1 CVLFLEHSRTQD
13 GPERLSRA
21 VAGLDQVGRDRE
33 ARRDEDDQP
42 LPGRLQTPAG
52 GRAGR
57 DGNMTDEKAIAAAWA
72 EYEKVKAAALEAY
85 KEATWAA
92 HKKAALVGKKPSP

>member
-1 CVLFLEHSRTQD
+1 
-13 GPERLSRA
+13 
-21 VAGLDQVGRDRE
+21 
-33 ARRDEDDQP
+33 
-42 LPGRLQTPAG
+42 
-52 GRAGR
+52 
-57 DGNMTDEKAIAAAWA
+57 MTDEKAIAAAWA